1 MECFYL
7 YIFTAPIKQP
17 HNRQGGSCKWYYFNF
32 REGHTGGREEESH
45 GCFHNRLPPGHCRG
59 NGGCYSHEAESCR
72 RNLSGDKSTQTL
84 PVWGEKVG
92 I

>member
-32 REGHTGGREEESH
+32 REGHTGDERKRAMDAFITGY
-45 GCFHNRLPPGHCRG
+45 RLGTA
-59 NGGCYSHEAESCR
+59 AETAVVIVMKQ
-72 RNLSGDKSTQTL
+72 NHAT
-84 PVWGEKVG
+84 G